1 MSCADAV
8 LQAWKRTCW
17 LVSKLKLTLQQQHA
31 LVAGGDLFK
40 RLLDTIRMERE
51 QLSAQQDKL
60 AGERFH
66 TGRAVDL
73 QGQEDTAERLALLVR
88 KERFLLTCA
97 SAYVVSVLSV
107 EQTARCCVMVWPWT
121 PHFGMLAA
129 VLAAKQDTQ
138 QQPQEKQQQQQAQP
152 EAQPKTQQRAQLQ
165 QQAPPQAQQL
175 MAS

>member
-1 MSCADAV
+1 
-8 LQAWKRTCW
+8 
-17 LVSKLKLTLQQQHA
+17 
-31 LVAGGDLFK
+31 
-40 RLLDTIRMERE
+40 MERE

-73 QGQEDTAERLALLVR
+73 QAQEDTAERLVLLVR

-107 EQTARCCVMVWPWT
+107 EQVARCCVMVWPWT

-129 VLAAKQDTQ
+129 VLVAKQGSPEPPQ
-138 QQPQEKQQQQQAQP
+138 QQPKPQGSEPAQAQKQAGKQQQVQAQAQQLPP
-152 EAQPKTQQRAQLQ
+152 E
-165 QQAPPQAQQL
+165 AQQL